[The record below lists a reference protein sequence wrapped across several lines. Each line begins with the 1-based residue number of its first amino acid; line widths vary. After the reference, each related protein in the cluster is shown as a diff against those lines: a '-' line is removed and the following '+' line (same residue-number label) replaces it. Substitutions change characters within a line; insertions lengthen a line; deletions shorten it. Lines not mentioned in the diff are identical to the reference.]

1 MDQFRSRI
9 LLLALIVPL
18 ISLPSAIAQHSSL
31 LKATLLWCLGI
42 VCLAHCFYKPI
53 LFHGQRLIIFIA
65 ILLLVGALL
74 SGEAVSRLFG
84 DSNDW
89 FGIASVLSS
98 IAIGLVVAPVVP
110 SKFFKHC
117 FYIST
122 VLAAAVI
129 ALEIPKVLSGGRVQG
144 LVGQPSLSATIL
156 GVGILSSYFYL
167 QSVKRTWWH
176 YSIVGLLCVTLLLTG
191 ARSAIMPLVL
201 GCIILVIYNM
211 VKDRKTFFALISG
224 RRQLNLA
231 IVVSLGVLFAL
242 MAPVRVKNIEYF
254 GNSAEYRLQLLQ
266 YGLGR
271 LQAMPMWGYGPGGI
285 EELGPKDLPG
295 LLAESFNDEGATIA
309 STHNIF
315 LDFLL
320 EYGWFAALLFVCVY
334 VFALLRGL
342 TSHGKTYRVLALVLF
357 YLLIQGLVNPVWQE
371 SDTLSWI
378 LIMTLILGP
387 EVVKRSEKIDA
398 NAPRSHSLP
407 NKAILEAVVIF
418 CLLLPFML
426 WADNLIAVRR
436 IDHGFVF
443 PLQASKLNIINGSS
457 NKDGKLV
464 WNSNIPF
471 SYHHTYAAA
480 DLHVSVGTKV
490 LVAKSGSVIWVRD
503 RGCNGRGE
511 YPALAIKADD
521 GFIYYYAHLLPGSL
535 RVMPRTRVTQG
546 DEIAEVGDSDCAQ
559 GTAPHL
565 HFDISRYWGVPRSAL
580 WSNINIIDPQPH
592 LIRAYTRLP

>member
-1 MDQFRSRI
+1 MDKFRSRI
-9 LLLALIVPL
+9 LLLVLIVPL

-31 LKATLLWCLGI
+31 LRATLLWCLGI
-42 VCLAHCFYKPI
+42 VCLAHYFYMPI
-53 LFHGQRLIIFIA
+53 LFRGQRLIILIT

-74 SGEAVSRLFG
+74 SGEAASRLSG
-84 DSNDW
+84 DPNDW

-110 SKFFKHC
+110 SKFFKFC

-129 ALEIPKVLSGGRVQG
+129 ALEIPIILSGGRVQG
-144 LVGQPSLSATIL
+144 LVGQSSLSATML

-167 QSVKRTWWH
+167 QSVQRTWWH
-176 YSIVGLLCVTLLLTG
+176 YGSVGLLCVTLLLTG
-191 ARSAIMPLVL
+191 ARSAIMPLAL
-201 GCIILVIYNM
+201 GCIILVIYYI
-211 VKDRKTFFALISG
+211 VKDRKAFFALISG
-224 RRQLNLA
+224 RRQLILA
-231 IVVSLGVLFAL
+231 MVVSLGVLFAL
-242 MAPVRVKNIEYF
+242 IAPGRVKNIEYF
-254 GNSAEYRLQLLQ
+254 GDSVEYRAQLLQ

-271 LQAMPMWGYGPGGI
+271 LQTMPMWGYGPGGI

-295 LLAESFNDEGATIA
+295 LLAESFSDEGATIA
-309 STHNIF
+309 STHNVF

-320 EYGWFAALLFVCVY
+320 EYGWFAALLFVCVCA
-334 VFALLRGL
+334 FALFRGL
-342 TSHGKTYRVLALVLF
+342 TSHGNTYRALALVLF
-357 YLLIQGLVNPVWQE
+357 YVLLQGLVNPVWQE

-387 EVVKRSEKIDA
+387 EVVKRNEKIDA
-398 NAPRSHSLP
+398 NARSHSWP
-407 NKAILEAVVIF
+407 NKAILEVVVIF
-418 CLLLPFML
+418 CLLLPLML

-443 PLQASKLNIINGSS
+443 PLQASKSNIINGSS
-457 NKDGKLV
+457 NRDGRLV

-480 DLHVSVGTKV
+480 DIHVSVATKV
-490 LVAKSGSVIWVRD
+490 LAAKSGSVIWVRD
-503 RGCNGRGE
+503 RGCNGTGE
-511 YPALAIKADD
+511 FPALAIKADD

-546 DEIAEVGDSDCAQ
+546 DEIAEVGDSKCAQ

-580 WSNINIIDPQPH
+580 WSNVNIIDPQPH